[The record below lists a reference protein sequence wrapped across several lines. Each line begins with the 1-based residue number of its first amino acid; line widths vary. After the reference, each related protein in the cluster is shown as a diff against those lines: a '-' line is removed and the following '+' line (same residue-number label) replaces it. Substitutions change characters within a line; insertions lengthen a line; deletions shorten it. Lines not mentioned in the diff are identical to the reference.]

1 MRPTGDWSMAIPSS
15 ENKMLAADG
24 RWPFFIL
31 LASKITTRLC
41 CTVNLVTKMCIELNF
56 VDSGS

>member
-1 MRPTGDWSMAIPSS
+1 MAIPSS